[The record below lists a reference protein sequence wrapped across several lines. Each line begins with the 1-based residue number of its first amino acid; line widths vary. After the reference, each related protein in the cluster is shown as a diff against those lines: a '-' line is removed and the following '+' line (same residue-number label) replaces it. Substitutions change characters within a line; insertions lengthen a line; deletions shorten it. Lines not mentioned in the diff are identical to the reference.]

1 MGGSHLRRTRNE
13 VNDDR
18 ARDRAPAIRRALLR
32 WGEVRGRHFFWRDPG
47 LSPFSLLVVEILLT
61 KTRAQV
67 VEPVALRLLERF
79 PDPGALA
86 RANRRTLERLLNP
99 LGLHRKRARQLIACA
114 RVLGEEHGNEV
125 PATVEG
131 LLELPSV
138 GRYAA
143 NAVAV
148 VAFGQRRPVID
159 ANLARIYGRVFSL
172 APPPPRL
179 SNAHD
184 LWSLATRLLPRKR
197 AKEFT
202 WAALDLG
209 GTVCAA
215 RNPDCAHCPLSRIC
229 DFATKHASSA
239 DVRGKAAD

>member
-1 MGGSHLRRTRNE
+1 MYRVKSMGGSHSRRTRNE

-32 WGEVRGRHFFWRDPG
+32 WGEVRGRHFFWREPG
-47 LSPFSLLVVEILLT
+47 LSPFSILVVEILLT
-61 KTRAQV
+61 KTRAEV

-86 RANRRTLERLLNP
+86 RANRRTLEKLLYP

-114 RVLGEEHGNEV
+114 KVLGEQHGNDV
-125 PATVEG
+125 PATVDG

-172 APPPPRL
+172 APPPHRSDRGL
-179 SNAHD
+179 DFDRISSSAAD
-184 LWSLATRLLPRKR
+184 SASTSFAATRACRVRSCGTPR
-197 AKEFT
+197 
-202 WAALDLG
+202 
-209 GTVCAA
+209 CAA
-215 RNPDCAHCPLSRIC
+215 ETTGS
-229 DFATKHASSA
+229 ATS
-239 DVRGKAAD
+239 